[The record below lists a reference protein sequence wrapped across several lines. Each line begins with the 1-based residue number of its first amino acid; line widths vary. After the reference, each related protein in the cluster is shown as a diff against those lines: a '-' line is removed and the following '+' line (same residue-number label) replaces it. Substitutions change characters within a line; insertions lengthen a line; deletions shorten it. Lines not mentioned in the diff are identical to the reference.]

1 MPGKSAFYGR
11 LGVSGGENPPQGVSG
26 WHFPRSK
33 TIPSASKQKRKA
45 LACQAFFP
53 DLVVTVNPKNDDL
66 VGDQISQMLSPS
78 VWISQTLFG
87 DPPFSEEKAP
97 NEHLGKS
104 STVTSSWKPRAHFFS
119 DRSLLP
125 LHHWCLKRDIL
136 KNVSQNQIYNAG
148 DRENEIQLTKKNSFH
163 HVSPALDLVPSILW
177 CNRHVNLGGWFFQG
191 PWTTLPRRNDHDMA
205 GSSGKKVDPINSL
218 LHHHFLAVKNLTVQ
232 SAGAAAI
239 LHTAGSQPAGRALGF
254 TSHHIAYVTYIL
266 YIIIHVY
273 TYNV

>member
-1 MPGKSAFYGR
+1 MMIW
-11 LGVSGGENPPQGVSG
+11 SGIK
-26 WHFPRSK
+26 FPRCFLQASGYPRHCLG
-33 TIPSASKQKRKA
+33 IPHFQ
-45 LACQAFFP
+45 
-53 DLVVTVNPKNDDL
+53 
-66 VGDQISQMLSPS
+66 
-78 VWISQTLFG
+78 
-87 DPPFSEEKAP
+87 KAP

-104 STVTSSWKPRAHFFS
+104 STVTSSWKHFFS

-163 HVSPALDLVPSILW
+163 HVSTSIGFGAKHFVMQTSCQPWRLIFSGAV
-177 CNRHVNLGGWFFQG
+177 NNPTAAQRPRHGWEF
-191 PWTTLPRRNDHDMA
+191 RK
-205 GSSGKKVDPINSL
+205 KKVDPINSL

-239 LHTAGSQPAGRALGF
+239 LHSAGSQPAGRALGF

-266 YIIIHVY
+266 YILIH